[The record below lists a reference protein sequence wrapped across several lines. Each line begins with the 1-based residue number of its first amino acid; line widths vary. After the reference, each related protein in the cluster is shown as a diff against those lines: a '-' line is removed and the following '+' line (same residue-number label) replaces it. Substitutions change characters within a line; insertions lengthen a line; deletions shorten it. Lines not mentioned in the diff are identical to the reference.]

1 MDPKQTSTPD
11 SADTPPTGQSSPS
24 VSDAQD
30 ALSGD
35 DFTRS
40 GGLISTPG
48 ISSSDTNV
56 SATGRS
62 IFANPQNRFRDT
74 NPRGDVL
81 ISNSAPK
88 KAPLKL
94 NKKVAIIAV
103 SIITVIII
111 ALISVMVI
119 STISSN
125 KKSNSGNTAKT
136 IDDTDFTSYANF
148 AITGNADATSLPPED
163 DLTTSAIS
171 TAIVDRNTEF
181 MGTARDYFYGFYNT
195 YNQIDKSSNTLL
207 NIHIENYKEVFDF
220 MYEYVNADAFND
232 ETLLAY
238 FLENGLEATEAEID
252 NRLSGISELDTE
264 LGDTYA
270 SNKAAYDKA
279 MVKLYATYNEN
290 GCIKNGAIDESC
302 AAKSSTGLEASNLEQ
317 YTTYTRIINDS
328 DNALVDKCYDI
339 LSEINEPTEVYE
351 PVEEQE

>member
-11 SADTPPTGQSSPS
+11 LADTPPTGQSSPS

-94 NKKVAIIAV
+94 NKKAAIIAV
-103 SIITVIII
+103 SIIAVIII

-171 TAIVDRNTEF
+171 TAIVDRDTEF
-181 MGTARDYFYGFYNT
+181 MGTARDYFYGFYNV

-207 NIHIENYKEVFDF
+207 DMYVENYKEVFDF

-264 LGDTYA
+264 IGDTYA

-279 MVKLYATYNEN
+279 MVKAYDVYNNAE
-290 GCIKNGAIDESC
+290 CIVNGAIDDTC
-302 AAKSSTGLEASNLEQ
+302 ITTVTNVDTSTLADSLVNYTNASNTAFDE
-317 YTTYTRIINDS
+317 IITG
-328 DNALVDKCYDI
+328 CYKI
-339 LSEINEPTEVYE
+339 YNEITEPTVYDE
-351 PVEEQE
+351 PNEEEE